1 MGKIGKNFSAINA
14 SDHGF
19 RNIRKLYWNMNQRDI
34 YKISLDKNEGKL
46 SKDGVLVVKTGVHTG
61 RSAND
66 KYIVKSNNNEETI
79 WWDNNKAITEE
90 NFDFLYEDVIEYCEG
105 KEIFVQDLFGGA
117 DPSHRLSTRIYT
129 EYAWHSLF
137 IQNLL
142 IEVEDVEKK
151 DFIPEFVI
159 IDIPSFKA
167 KPDRHGS
174 NSETLIAV
182 NLDKKMIIITGTSYA
197 GEIKKSVFTML
208 NYLLPQKNV
217 MPMHCSVNVGVD
229 SGPAIFFGLSGTG
242 KTTLSADPNRIL
254 IGDDE
259 HGWSDDGIFNFE
271 GGCYAKMIRL
281 SQEAEPEI
289 YQTTKREGTILE
301 NVVLNE
307 EPGEIDL
314 DDDSLTENTRGA
326 YPLTFIPN
334 SSKTGITK
342 IPSNIILLTCDSFGI
357 LPPIAKLS
365 ASQTMYHF
373 LSGYTARVAG
383 TEKGVDEP
391 EATFSSCYGAPF
403 MPRHP
408 IVYGKLLK
416 KLIAKYNVNCWL
428 VNTGWTGG
436 PYGEGKRMPI
446 GATRNLLSAALDGTL
461 LKEDMIKDKF
471 FGFEVP
477 LDVEGVDKKIL
488 NPRETWKDKQNYD
501 MQAFK
506 LVKMF
511 SENFELFKEHVDMEI
526 IDAAPNLQAAE

>member
-1 MGKIGKNFSAINA
+1 MTGMGEDNRKITDEIDAVGNTTKAVTKGFAIASAALAALAMIQAFQFEATHYFSEMVI
-14 SDHGF
+14 DYG
-19 RNIRKLYWNMNQRDI
+19 
-34 YKISLDKNEGKL
+34 L
-46 SKDGVLVVKTGVHTG
+46 SNPAVIVGLLVGG
-61 RSAND
+61 L
-66 KYIVKSNNNEETI
+66 NEET
-79 WWDNNKAITEE
+79 
-90 NFDFLYEDVIEYCEG
+90 
-105 KEIFVQDLFGGA
+105 
-117 DPSHRLSTRIYT
+117 
-129 EYAWHSLF
+129 
-137 IQNLL
+137 
-142 IEVEDVEKK
+142 
-151 DFIPEFVI
+151 
-159 IDIPSFKA
+159 
-167 KPDRHGS
+167 
-174 NSETLIAV
+174 
-182 NLDKKMIIITGTSYA
+182 
-197 GEIKKSVFTML
+197 
-208 NYLLPQKNV
+208 
-217 MPMHCSVNVGVD
+217 
-229 SGPAIFFGLSGTG
+229 
-242 KTTLSADPNRIL
+242 
-254 IGDDE
+254 
-259 HGWSDDGIFNFE
+259 
-271 GGCYAKMIRL
+271 
-281 SQEAEPEI
+281 
-289 YQTTKREGTILE
+289 
-301 NVVLNE
+301 
-307 EPGEIDL
+307 GEIDL

-477 LDVEGVDKKIL
+477 LNVEGVDKKIL

-501 MQAFK
+501 VQAFK